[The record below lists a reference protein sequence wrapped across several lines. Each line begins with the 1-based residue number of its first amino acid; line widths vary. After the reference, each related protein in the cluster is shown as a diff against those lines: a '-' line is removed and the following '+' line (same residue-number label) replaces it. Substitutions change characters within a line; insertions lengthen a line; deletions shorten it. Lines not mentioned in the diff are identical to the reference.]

1 MKSIIL
7 ILLSFH
13 FSLFSQNEMLNKKI
27 DSIISTAIKLNAFPG
42 AQIVVLKDG
51 DEILNK
57 SYGYHTYDS
66 INMVTNN
73 SIYDLASI
81 TKPTAGAFAL
91 MSLYEDGLIDINSSL
106 SDYVKYFK
114 NTRVGDTKVI
124 DYLQHITGIR
134 PWIPFHET
142 TKKDNGEFKKKT
154 LSFIY
159 KNRFNIKL
167 TDSLYLYKNYK
178 KEIFKQI
185 KNADFI
191 EEDTVLYSGLFYYLI
206 PEIVNNLTGDDF
218 DSYLEK
224 IYDKVNLKTMVFN
237 PLKKFN
243 LDEIVPT
250 EDDNFFRNF
259 QIHGVVHDE
268 GAAMMNGVSGN
279 AGLFS
284 TATDLSKFYQIFLNG
299 GKEDKNLLIDNEV
312 IKLFT
317 EYENENQRF
326 YRGLGFDKPKPE
338 YDIDNCTY
346 SRYVSESSY
355 GHSGYTG
362 TFFWVDPTY
371 NLIYVFLSNRVYDS
385 RENRQI
391 YQLNV
396 RTNIHDL
403 IYENLVENRI

>member
-1 MKSIIL
+1 
-7 ILLSFH
+7 
-13 FSLFSQNEMLNKKI
+13 
-27 DSIISTAIKLNAFPG
+27 
-42 AQIVVLKDG
+42 
-51 DEILNK
+51 
-57 SYGYHTYDS
+57 
-66 INMVTNN
+66 MVTNN

-91 MSLYEDGLIDINSSL
+91 MSLYEDGLIDINSPL

-159 KNRFNIKL
+159 KKRFNIKL
-167 TDSLYLYKNYK
+167 SESLYLYKNYK

-185 KNADFI
+185 KNTNFI
-191 EEDTVLYSGLFYYLI
+191 EDDTVLYSGLFYYLI
-206 PEIVNNLTGDDF
+206 PEIVNKLSGDGF
-218 DSYLEK
+218 DSYLER
-224 IYDKVNLKTMVFN
+224 IYNRLNLKSMVFN
-237 PLKKFN
+237 PLKKFK

-268 GAAMMNGVSGN
+268 GAAMMNGISGN

-284 TATDLSKFYQIFLNG
+284 TATDLSKFYQIFLDDGRYGENQ
-299 GKEDKNLLIDNEV
+299 LIDENI

-317 EYENENQRF
+317 EFDNVNEKF
-326 YRGLGFDKPKPE
+326 YRGLGFDKPKPK
-338 YDIDNCTY
+338 YDIDKCTY
-346 SRYVSESSY
+346 SKYVSDSSY

-362 TFFWVDPTY
+362 TFFWVDPKY
-371 NLIYVFLSNRVYDS
+371 NLIYIFLSNRVYDS
-385 RENRQI
+385 RENRKI
-391 YQLNV
+391 YDLNI
-396 RTNIHDL
+396 RTNIHNL
-403 IYENLVENRI
+403 IYENLVEIESEVYY